1 MLEAQEHDARETE
14 ERMPFADW
22 IKDFAQVE
30 VWPGL
35 DASVLTG
42 KKGQAAFFVATQ
54 TVPVPEHAHQGQWG
68 VVLEGTVELTIGG
81 VLHVL
86 NKGDSYNVPAGV
98 PHSAVVHAGA
108 VFIDVWEGKRLEVNE

>member
-1 MLEAQEHDARETE
+1 
-14 ERMPFADW
+14 MPFADW
-22 IKDFAQVE
+22 ISDFAQVE

-35 DASVLTG
+35 TGSVLTG
-42 KKGQAAFFVATQ
+42 KKGQAAFFQATQ
-54 TVPVPEHAHQGQWG
+54 TVNVPEHAHQGQWG

-86 NKGDSYNVPAGV
+86 KRGDSYSIPAGV

-108 VFIDVWEGKRLEVNE
+108 SFIDVWEGKRLEVNE